1 MDERIF
7 QFKAGRPIPDWDWQ
21 HRLPLD
27 KPVSSECKDTAT
39 VFRIN
44 STYMDV
50 TDQPYKD
57 RQWVGGG
64 VIICCLGIIG
74 SIYCGNSVIQNPNNT
89 IDSYLITM
97 LLLVIGAISG
107 FAYVAFK
114 YGRDE
119 FFALKRRPIRF
130 NRKEKKLYFIRRR
143 RFFAKSGDGD
153 VTWEI
158 PWSKN
163 SIFCVHRGYA
173 EHRPVYHI
181 RHYEVDEDGN
191 VLRAFAIGRKWEEHE
206 NLQGLLSQW
215 NYWCWYM
222 NHGPGELP
230 KPPLFF
236 SERENM
242 RESFLFCLYDL
253 GMQASVRYR
262 IAMMPY
268 ILLMTGYRLMAL
280 WTCRDPVWPQAVMDV
295 SIIEPDDPYDEPRG
309 NTPIGWGDTVLAR
322 QRGDYPDDP
331 KMEIKDWKGEPD
343 PALNALLWAEDRP
356 QKLMNRD
363 ASEHKDG

>member
-7 QFKAGRPIPDWDWQ
+7 HFKAGHPIPEWDWQ
-21 HRLPLD
+21 HRLSISE
-27 KPVSSECKDTAT
+27 PVSSECKDTAT
-39 VFRIN
+39 IFRIN
-44 STYMDV
+44 STFMDV
-50 TDQPYKD
+50 SDQPHMS
-57 RQWVGGG
+57 RQWIGGG
-64 VIICCLGIIG
+64 VIFACLGFLAFVFLSLDVIEHNNNSLEGIPFA
-74 SIYCGNSVIQNPNNT
+74 SI
-89 IDSYLITM
+89 LIVLIATSTFTYIA
-97 LLLVIGAISG
+97 V
-107 FAYVAFK
+107 K

-130 NRKEKKLYFIRRR
+130 NRKEKKIYTIRRR
-143 RFFAKSGDGD
+143 RFLSQTGQGDI
-153 VTWEI
+153 TWEI
-158 PWSKN
+158 PWDKR
-163 SIFCVHRGYA
+163 SIFCIHRGSA
-173 EHRPVYHI
+173 NNRHTYHI
-181 RHYEVDEDGN
+181 RHYEVDQNGN
-191 VLRAFAIGRKWEEHE
+191 VIRAFSIGRKWEEDE

-236 SERENM
+236 SERESM

-262 IAMMPY
+262 VAMMPY
-268 ILLMTGYRLMAL
+268 ILLMTGYRLLAL

-295 SIIEPDDPYDEPRG
+295 SVIEPDDPYDEPRG

-331 KMEIKDWKGEPD
+331 KMEIKDWKGEAD
-343 PALNALLWAEDRP
+343 PALNALLWAEDIPPTIHQPRKSP
-356 QKLMNRD
+356 HER
-363 ASEHKDG
+363 